1 MLQQETLGCMPEGI
15 VTARCRELSTA
26 DALKTGEKSL
36 KKTLLE
42 ALLSVLQ
49 MYNEEV
55 NDLLAPENKRLAV
68 KESRE
73 DGVYVAGAVPP
84 ARSAL
89 IPRHGRRGTV
99 LIRSGAP
106 PQKQAE
112 VVSLMLHFLQ
122 AVLLPPGGRSDSFR

>member
-1 MLQQETLGCMPEGI
+1 M
-15 VTARCRELSTA
+15 
-26 DALKTGEKSL
+26 L

-42 ALLSVLQ
+42 APLSVLQ

-84 ARSAL
+84 ARCAL
-89 IPRHGRRGTV
+89 IPRHGRRRTV
-99 LIRSGAP
+99 LLGSGAP
-106 PQKQAE
+106 PQKKAA
-112 VVSLMLHFLQ
+112 VMSLMLQLLQ
-122 AVLLPPGGRSDSFR
+122 AVLLPLCGRSDSRR